1 MSEDTLITAL
11 EEEAL
16 SQAGRILE
24 EARSAAGNILSDASA
39 EVSSER
45 DRRSRELDSAMKG
58 RKASLLNASATRA
71 SGAGLAVRR
80 GLIEETLAEAV
91 KRFSLLPEE
100 EYRKFL
106 NQLFFELKEEWEKHR
121 PGEVPV
127 ALVNPADIGLVE
139 TEFELKAD
147 ESVILGVVLATIDGL
162 VRFENTVAS
171 RLSKAK
177 AAMTP
182 AINEMLFDGVFE

>member
-24 EARSAAGNILSDASA
+24 EARTAAGNILSDASA
-39 EVSSER
+39 EVSRER

-58 RKASLLNASATRA
+58 QRAALLNSAAIRA
-71 SGAGLAVRR
+71 SGAGLIVRR
-80 GLIEETLAEAV
+80 GLIEKALDEAV
-91 KRFSLLPEE
+91 KKFSSMPKE
-100 EYRKFL
+100 EYAKFL
-106 NQLFFELKEEWEKHR
+106 NQLFSELKAEWEKHR

-139 TEFELKAD
+139 TEFTLKAD
-147 ESVILGVVLATIDGL
+147 ESVSLGVVLATADGL

-182 AINEMLFDGVFE
+182 AINEMLFDGVF